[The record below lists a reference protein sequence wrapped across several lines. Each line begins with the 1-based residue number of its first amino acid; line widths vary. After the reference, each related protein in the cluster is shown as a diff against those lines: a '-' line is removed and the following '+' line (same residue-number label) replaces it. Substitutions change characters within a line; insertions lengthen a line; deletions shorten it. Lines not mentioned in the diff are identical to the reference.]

1 MSQHLKE
8 ILHQKHLLLEQDITE
23 FSKKTLR
30 AFSKKYDEILKK
42 ASREYQSDYE
52 TSAYRDEERKLITR
66 LEEYKENHLLFMY
79 DFKIPFTNNRAEADI
94 RPAKRKL
101 NVGIFRNQNGA
112 RYYLRI
118 RSFISTFLKNK
129 RDIFEEIKNIFDNK
143 ILSPNLCD

>member
-23 FSKKTLR
+23 FSKKTLK
-30 AFSKKYDEILKK
+30 AFSKKYDETLKN

-52 TSAYRDEERKLITR
+52 TNAYRDEERKLITR

-94 RPAKRKL
+94 SPAKRKL

-112 RYYLRI
+112 RYILE
-118 RSFISTFLKNK
+118 SEALFLL
-129 RDIFEEIKNIFDNK
+129 F
-143 ILSPNLCD
+143 